1 MLGQFSQGLFPI
13 YVLPQSCNIIF
24 NFYIFASILKYMKHY
39 SKKDINEMNRIY
51 RLNLINSC
59 TGYKSANLIGTIST
73 NKIYNVAVFSSITH
87 LGSDPA
93 LLTFIVR
100 PTTVPRD
107 TYKNIIDTK
116 QFTVNHINV
125 DDIEDAHH
133 TSSRYPEMISEFDM
147 TKLEKEFKTEL
158 PIGVCHPGIHSPQTG
173 LVKNAPNCYWLEKKP
188 FQSDLRKA
196 LGKEVFCE
204 NDGNCFA
211 LSEAI
216 DGAGKHYKIVYG
228 IILGSGAGGGLV
240 IDKQI
245 VSGPNGVAGEW
256 GHNQIPYFAAK
267 KENFN
272 SNNAR
277 EAEVESFISGLGMAK
292 RFNKI
297 YGKNL
302 KTNEIFELN
311 RRHDLDAE
319 RFVDDFKL
327 NLAMS
332 LSTIINILDPD
343 AFIFGGGVSNEIDF
357 LSEIENMVKKFVIG
371 KEYDGVFLKPKFGDA
386 SGVRGA
392 ARLGRRT
399 TY

>member
-1 MLGQFSQGLFPI
+1 MQIGIDVGATKIETVVLEQNGQEKHRSRTACPKDYL
-13 YVLPQSCNIIF
+13 SII
-24 NFYIFASILKYMKHY
+24 NSI
-39 SKKDINEMNRIY
+39 KDI
-51 RLNLINSC
+51 S
-59 TGYKSANLIGTIST
+59 K
-73 NKIYNVAVFSSITH
+73 
-87 LGSDPA
+87 
-93 LLTFIVR
+93 
-100 PTTVPRD
+100 
-107 TYKNIIDTK
+107 
-116 QFTVNHINV
+116 
-125 DDIEDAHH
+125 
-133 TSSRYPEMISEFDM
+133 
-147 TKLEKEFKTEL
+147 KLEKEFKMEL

-188 FQSDLRKA
+188 FQNDLRKA

-204 NDGNCFA
+204 NDANCFA

-216 DGAGKHYKIVYG
+216 DGSAKNYKIVYG

-245 VSGPNGVAGEW
+245 ISGPNGVAGEW

-267 KENFN
+267 KENFD

-277 EAEVESFISGLGMAK
+277 EAEIESFISGLGLAK

-311 RRHDLDAE
+311 RKHDLDAE
-319 RFVDDFKL
+319 RFIDDFKV

-332 LSTIINILDPD
+332 LSSIINILDPD

-357 LSEIENMVKKFVIG
+357 LSEVESMVKKFVIG
-371 KEYDGVFLKPKFGDA
+371 KEYQGVFLKPKFGDA

-392 ARLGRRT
+392 ARLGRILAN
-399 TY
+399 

>member
-1 MLGQFSQGLFPI
+1 MQIGVDVGATKIETVVLEENGQEKHRSRIACPKDYLK
-13 YVLPQSCNIIF
+13 IISA
-24 NFYIFASILKYMKHY
+24 I
-39 SKKDINEMNRIY
+39 KD
-51 RLNLINSC
+51 
-59 TGYKSANLIGTIST
+59 
-73 NKIYNVAVFSSITH
+73 V
-87 LGSDPA
+87 
-93 LLTFIVR
+93 
-100 PTTVPRD
+100 
-107 TYKNIIDTK
+107 
-116 QFTVNHINV
+116 
-125 DDIEDAHH
+125 HH
-133 TSSRYPEMISEFDM
+133 
-147 TKLEKEFKTEL
+147 KLEKEFQKEL

-173 LVKNAPNCYWLEKKP
+173 LVKNAPNCNWLEKKP
-188 FQSDLRKA
+188 FQGDLRKA

-204 NDGNCFA
+204 NDANCFA

-216 DGAGKHYKIVYG
+216 DGSGKHYKIVYG

-267 KENFN
+267 KENFD

-277 EAEVESFISGLGMAK
+277 EAEVESFVSGLALAK

-302 KTNEIFELN
+302 KTNEIFEMY
-311 RRHDLDAE
+311 RKHDLDAE
-319 RFVDDFKL
+319 RFIDEFKL

-332 LSTIINILDPD
+332 LSAIINILDPD

-357 LSEIENMVKKFVIG
+357 LSEIESMVKKFVIG
-371 KEYDGVFLKPKFGDA
+371 KEYEGVFLKPKYGDA

-392 ARLGRRT
+392 ARLGRSA

>member
-1 MLGQFSQGLFPI
+1 MQIGVDVGATKIESV
-13 YVLPQSCNIIF
+13 VLEEDGNEKHRSRTACPKDYLAII
-24 NFYIFASILKYMKHY
+24 N
-39 SKKDINEMNRIY
+39 
-51 RLNLINSC
+51 
-59 TGYKSANLIGTIST
+59 TIKEIH
-73 NKIYNVAVFSSITH
+73 N
-87 LGSDPA
+87 
-93 LLTFIVR
+93 
-100 PTTVPRD
+100 
-107 TYKNIIDTK
+107 
-116 QFTVNHINV
+116 
-125 DDIEDAHH
+125 
-133 TSSRYPEMISEFDM
+133 
-147 TKLEKEFKTEL
+147 KLEKEFKTEL

-173 LVKNAPNCYWLEKKP
+173 LVKNAPNCAWLEKKP
-188 FQSDLRKA
+188 FQGDLRKA

-216 DGAGKHYKIVYG
+216 DGSGKHYKIVYG

-267 KENFN
+267 KENFD

-277 EAEVESFISGLGMAK
+277 DAEVESFISGLGMAK

-302 KTNEIFELN
+302 KTSEIFELN

-319 RFVDDFKL
+319 RFIDEFKL

-332 LSTIINILDPD
+332 LSAIINILDPD

-357 LSEIENMVKKFVIG
+357 LSEIESLVKKFVIG
-371 KEYDGVFLKPKFGDA
+371 KEYDGVFLKPKYGDA

>member
-1 MLGQFSQGLFPI
+1 MQIGIDVGATKIESV
-13 YVLPQSCNIIF
+13 VLEEDGNEKHRSRTDCPKDYLSIIST
-24 NFYIFASILKYMKHY
+24 I
-39 SKKDINEMNRIY
+39 KDI
-51 RLNLINSC
+51 
-59 TGYKSANLIGTIST
+59 
-73 NKIYNVAVFSSITH
+73 
-87 LGSDPA
+87 
-93 LLTFIVR
+93 
-100 PTTVPRD
+100 
-107 TYKNIIDTK
+107 
-116 QFTVNHINV
+116 
-125 DDIEDAHH
+125 HH
-133 TSSRYPEMISEFDM
+133 N
-147 TKLEKEFKTEL
+147 LEKEFQKEL

-204 NDGNCFA
+204 NDANCFA

-277 EAEVESFISGLGMAK
+277 EAEVESFISGLRMAK

-302 KTNEIFELN
+302 KTNEIFELY

-343 AFIFGGGVSNEIDF
+343 AFVFGGGVSNEIDF
-357 LSEIENMVKKFVIG
+357 LSEIEKIVKKFVIG
-371 KEYDGVFLKPKFGDA
+371 KEYDGVFLKPKYGDA

-399 TY
+399 IY

>member
-1 MLGQFSQGLFPI
+1 MQIGIDVGATKIETVVLEQNGQEKHRSRTACPKDYL
-13 YVLPQSCNIIF
+13 SII
-24 NFYIFASILKYMKHY
+24 NAI
-39 SKKDINEMNRIY
+39 KDIN
-51 RLNLINSC
+51 
-59 TGYKSANLIGTIST
+59 
-73 NKIYNVAVFSSITH
+73 
-87 LGSDPA
+87 
-93 LLTFIVR
+93 
-100 PTTVPRD
+100 
-107 TYKNIIDTK
+107 
-116 QFTVNHINV
+116 Q
-125 DDIEDAHH
+125 
-133 TSSRYPEMISEFDM
+133 
-147 TKLEKEFKTEL
+147 KLEKEFKMEL

-188 FQSDLRKA
+188 FQNDLRKA

-204 NDGNCFA
+204 NDANCFA

-216 DGAGKHYKIVYG
+216 DGSGKNYKIVYG

-245 VSGPNGVAGEW
+245 ISGPNGVAGEW

-267 KENFN
+267 KENFD

-277 EAEVESFISGLGMAK
+277 EAEIESFISGLGLAK
-292 RFNKI
+292 RFNKL

-311 RRHDLDAE
+311 RKHDLEAE
-319 RFVDDFKL
+319 KFIDNFKV

-332 LSTIINILDPD
+332 LSSIINILDPD

-357 LSEIENMVKKFVIG
+357 LSEVESMVKKFVIG
-371 KEYDGVFLKPKFGDA
+371 KEYQGVFLKPKFGDA

-392 ARLGRRT
+392 ARLGRILEN
-399 TY
+399 

>member
-1 MLGQFSQGLFPI
+1 MQVGIDVGATKIES
-13 YVLPQSCNIIF
+13 VLLDNNGEESHRSRVDCPKDYLTII
-24 NFYIFASILKYMKHY
+24 N
-39 SKKDINEMNRIY
+39 
-51 RLNLINSC
+51 
-59 TGYKSANLIGTIST
+59 TI
-73 NKIYNVAVFSSITH
+73 
-87 LGSDPA
+87 
-93 LLTFIVR
+93 
-100 PTTVPRD
+100 
-107 TYKNIIDTK
+107 KNI
-116 QFTVNHINV
+116 
-125 DDIEDAHH
+125 HH
-133 TSSRYPEMISEFDM
+133 Q
-147 TKLEKEFKTEL
+147 LEKEFQKEL

-188 FQSDLRKA
+188 FQGDLRKA

-204 NDGNCFA
+204 NDANCFA

-216 DGAGKHYKIVYG
+216 DGSGKHYKIVYG

-267 KENFN
+267 KENFD

-277 EAEVESFISGLGMAK
+277 EAEIESFISGLGIAK
-292 RFNKI
+292 RFNKLH
-297 YGKNL
+297 GKNL

-311 RRHDLDAE
+311 RKHDLDAE
-319 RFVDDFKL
+319 RFIDEFKL

-332 LSTIINILDPD
+332 LSAIINILDPD
-343 AFIFGGGVSNEIDF
+343 AFVFGGGVSNEIDF
-357 LSEIENMVKKFVIG
+357 LSEIESMVKKFVIG
-371 KEYDGVFLKPKFGDA
+371 KEYDGVFLKPKYGDA

>member
-1 MLGQFSQGLFPI
+1 MQIGIDVGATKIETVVLEHNGQEKHRSRSACPKDYLSIINAIKNSSQ
-13 YVLPQSCNIIF
+13 
-24 NFYIFASILKYMKHY
+24 
-39 SKKDINEMNRIY
+39 
-51 RLNLINSC
+51 
-59 TGYKSANLIGTIST
+59 
-73 NKIYNVAVFSSITH
+73 
-87 LGSDPA
+87 
-93 LLTFIVR
+93 
-100 PTTVPRD
+100 
-107 TYKNIIDTK
+107 
-116 QFTVNHINV
+116 
-125 DDIEDAHH
+125 
-133 TSSRYPEMISEFDM
+133 
-147 TKLEKEFKTEL
+147 KLEKEFKIEL

-188 FQSDLRKA
+188 FQNDLRKA
-196 LGKEVFCE
+196 LNKEVFCE
-204 NDGNCFA
+204 NDANCFA

-216 DGAGKHYKIVYG
+216 DGSGKNYKIVYG

-245 VSGPNGVAGEW
+245 ISGPNGVAGEW

-267 KENFN
+267 KENFD

-277 EAEVESFISGLGMAK
+277 EAEIESFISGLGLAK
-292 RFNKI
+292 RFNKL

-311 RRHDLDAE
+311 RKHDLDAE
-319 RFVDDFKL
+319 RFIDDFKV

-332 LSTIINILDPD
+332 LSSIINILDPD

-357 LSEIENMVKKFVIG
+357 LSEIESMVKKFVIG
-371 KEYDGVFLKPKFGDA
+371 KEYQGVFLKPKFGDA

-392 ARLGRRT
+392 ARLGRSA

>member
-1 MLGQFSQGLFPI
+1 MQIGIDVGATKIESVVLEENGQEKYRSRT
-13 YVLPQSCNIIF
+13 SCPKDYLSII
-24 NFYIFASILKYMKHY
+24 NAI
-39 SKKDINEMNRIY
+39 KDI
-51 RLNLINSC
+51 S
-59 TGYKSANLIGTIST
+59 
-73 NKIYNVAVFSSITH
+73 H
-87 LGSDPA
+87 
-93 LLTFIVR
+93 
-100 PTTVPRD
+100 
-107 TYKNIIDTK
+107 
-116 QFTVNHINV
+116 
-125 DDIEDAHH
+125 
-133 TSSRYPEMISEFDM
+133 
-147 TKLEKEFKTEL
+147 KLEKEFKMEL

-188 FQSDLRKA
+188 FQNDLRKA

-204 NDGNCFA
+204 NDANCFA

-216 DGAGKHYKIVYG
+216 DGSGKNYKIVYG

-245 VSGPNGVAGEW
+245 ISGPNGVAGEW

-267 KENFN
+267 KENFD

-277 EAEVESFISGLGMAK
+277 EAEIESFISGLGLAK
-292 RFNKI
+292 RFNKL

-311 RRHDLDAE
+311 RKHDLDAE
-319 RFVDDFKL
+319 RFIDDFKV

-332 LSTIINILDPD
+332 LSSIINILDPD

-357 LSEIENMVKKFVIG
+357 LSEIESMVKKFVIG
-371 KEYDGVFLKPKFGDA
+371 KEYQGVFLKPKFGDA

-392 ARLGRRT
+392 ARLGRGT
-399 TY
+399 LT

>member
-1 MLGQFSQGLFPI
+1 MQIGIDVGATKIESV
-13 YVLPQSCNIIF
+13 VLEEDGNEKHRSRTTCPKDYLTII
-24 NFYIFASILKYMKHY
+24 NTI
-39 SKKDINEMNRIY
+39 KDI
-51 RLNLINSC
+51 
-59 TGYKSANLIGTIST
+59 
-73 NKIYNVAVFSSITH
+73 
-87 LGSDPA
+87 
-93 LLTFIVR
+93 
-100 PTTVPRD
+100 
-107 TYKNIIDTK
+107 
-116 QFTVNHINV
+116 
-125 DDIEDAHH
+125 HH
-133 TSSRYPEMISEFDM
+133 Q
-147 TKLEKEFKTEL
+147 LEKEFQKEL

-188 FQSDLRKA
+188 FQGDLRKA

-204 NDGNCFA
+204 NDANCFA

-216 DGAGKHYKIVYG
+216 DGSGKHYKIVYG

-267 KENFN
+267 KENFD

-277 EAEVESFISGLGMAK
+277 ETEIESFISGLGIAK
-292 RFNKI
+292 RFNKM

-302 KTNEIFELN
+302 KANEIFELN
-311 RRHDLDAE
+311 RKHDLDAE
-319 RFVDDFKL
+319 RFIDEFKL

-332 LSTIINILDPD
+332 LSAIINILDPD
-343 AFIFGGGVSNEIDF
+343 AFVFGGGVSNEIDF
-357 LSEIENMVKKFVIG
+357 LSEIESMVKKFVIG
-371 KEYDGVFLKPKFGDA
+371 KEYDGVFLKPKYGDA